1 MEKPVF
7 VGGRRC
13 VNWNL
18 STSSHEKAGPPNGVG
33 PPPLN
38 SLSHDPKQ
46 FGLHSLRIGGATAMA
61 AGGQIPDRVVER
73 EGRWK
78 RKSGSAK
85 KYTRNLEDAS
95 AVSSKFAEG

>member
-1 MEKPVF
+1 ML
-7 VGGRRC
+7 GYRRA
-13 VNWNL
+13 L
-18 STSSHEKAGPPNGVG
+18 KALRQIVELAGNDPN
-33 PPPLN
+33 P
-38 SLSHDPKQ
+38 

-85 KYTRNLEDAS
+85 KYTRNNLEDAS
-95 AVSSKFAEG
+95 AVSSKLAKG